1 MANDREH
8 KASSPWYGCVLLH
21 ALSVGYVL
29 HLLLFLCVIEFV
41 HVARVDSVC
50 FFRGWASMGIVM
62 LFVGCGL
69 LCMSDPF

>member
-50 FFRGWASMGIVM
+50 FFRGWASMGIVT